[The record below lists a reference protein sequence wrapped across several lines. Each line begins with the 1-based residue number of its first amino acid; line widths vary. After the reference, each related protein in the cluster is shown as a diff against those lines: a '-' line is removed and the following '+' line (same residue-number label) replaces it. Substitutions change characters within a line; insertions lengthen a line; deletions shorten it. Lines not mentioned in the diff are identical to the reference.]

1 MLRICRGRSCAT
13 APGQC
18 SDFQPNR
25 RPGRGR
31 TAGDFNGQQDG
42 QAGGQWHIYGTQEWK
57 RLFTSVSQRQ
67 RTTHESAD
75 RQHSER
81 VSPVLL
87 IRKSSVRARR
97 GPPRICAGQKLRIC
111 FRPYRTVPK
120 KGPKWHTLAHRVF
133 ESVGLQFE
141 PGGAN
146 RRLCTSAA
154 RTRLRDLPNPPLSTC
169 LWHIC
174 GTATC
179 GTATTTRFGLR
190 IEGAL
195 QARAA
200 LRTRRRTAGENLSPR
215 PELPQVIP

>member
-1 MLRICRGRSCAT
+1 M
-13 APGQC
+13 
-18 SDFQPNR
+18 
-25 RPGRGR
+25 
-31 TAGDFNGQQDG
+31 
-42 QAGGQWHIYGTQEWK
+42 
-57 RLFTSVSQRQ
+57 
-67 RTTHESAD
+67 AD
-75 RQHSER
+75 RTRSKR
-81 VSPVLL
+81 VSIALL

-111 FRPYRTVPK
+111 FRALPNRPEE
-120 KGPKWHTLAHRVF
+120 GPKWHTLAHRVF

-154 RTRLRDLPNPPLSTC
+154 RTRLRDLPNPPLSTG

-215 PELPQVIP
+215 PELPQVIPEVGVPWLPVNTRWTAYSSEVGSRLQAAVRAEMTSPNGGTPDNPSGVA